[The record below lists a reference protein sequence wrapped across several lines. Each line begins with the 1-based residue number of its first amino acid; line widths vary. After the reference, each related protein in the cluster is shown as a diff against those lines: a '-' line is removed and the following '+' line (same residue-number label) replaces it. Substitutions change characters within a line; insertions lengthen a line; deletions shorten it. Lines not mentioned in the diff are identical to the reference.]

1 MLKVERIYLVCL
13 GLLACIGNGLT
24 GDEARGR
31 AFVGWDD
38 FSTWQIENKP
48 DEGGWSL
55 TSAPIKAVFE
65 FDQLI
70 LSWNVSAVSDST
82 YLFSVQVLRG
92 SEWSSPYVLGQWALG
107 AAQPNRTSVGGQKD
121 ELARVSTD
129 TLVLSEP
136 AQTVRVS
143 VEVDQERAALSEL
156 ELIGLSFLDS
166 DSRPKRLRSD
176 RAAWGVELV
185 VPQLCQMDYEGGE
198 VWCSPT
204 SVGMVLSH
212 WANVRKR
219 PDLRLSVPS
228 LAAEVFDPGW
238 DGTGNWPF
246 NTAFAG
252 SFDGIRGYVV
262 RLSDVVELE
271 AFVSAGIPVTVSV
284 AYSVLKRSPSRSND
298 GHLIVCVG
306 FTNEGDIIV
315 NDPAR
320 NPEVRWVYDRAD
332 FVAAWGRSKN
342 TAYLIYPETAPL
354 PDDPN
359 GLWSLSSF

>member
-1 MLKVERIYLVCL
+1 MVWL
-13 GLLACIGNGLT
+13 GLVACVGTGLAA
-24 GDEARGR
+24 DEKPGR
-31 AFVGWDD
+31 AFVAWDD
-38 FSTWQIENKP
+38 FSSWQTENHP

-55 TSAPIKAVFE
+55 VSSPIKPTIE

-70 LSWNVSAVSDST
+70 LSWNVSGGREST
-82 YLFSVQVLRG
+82 HSFSVQVLQG
-92 SEWSSPYVLGQWALG
+92 SEWSSSYVLGQWAPG
-107 AAQPNRTSVGGQKD
+107 AGQTNRTSIGGQKD

-136 AQTVRVS
+136 AQTVRVR
-143 VEVDQERAALSEL
+143 VDVGQDRAALSDL
-156 ELIGLSFLDS
+156 ELVGLSFLDS
-166 DSRPKRLRSD
+166 NSEPSSFRSD
-176 RAAWGVELV
+176 RTAWGVELA

-212 WANVRKR
+212 WANVKKR
-219 PDLRLSVPS
+219 RELRLSVPA

-262 RLSDVVELE
+262 RLSDVVDLE
-271 AFVSAGIPVTVSV
+271 AFISAGIPVTVSV

-298 GHLIVCVG
+298 GHLVVCVG
-306 FTNEGDIIV
+306 FTNDGDIIL

-320 NPEVRWVYDRAD
+320 NPEVRWVYNRAD

-342 TAYLIYPETAPL
+342 TAYLIYPDSAPL
-354 PDDPN
+354 PADPL
-359 GLWSLSSF
+359 GLWSLSSL

>member
-1 MLKVERIYLVCL
+1 MFGTRGFHLLWL
-13 GLLACIGNGLT
+13 GLVVGLLRV
-24 GDEARGR
+24 GAEGGERGR
-31 AFVGWDD
+31 AFVAWDD
-38 FSTWQIENKP
+38 FSSWQVQNRL

-55 TSAPIKAVFE
+55 ESPPIKAAIK

-70 LSWNVSAVSDST
+70 LSWNVSQGLGDT
-82 YLFSVQVLRG
+82 YSFSVALRRG
-92 SEWSSPYVLGQWALG
+92 SDWSEFYVLGQWALG
-107 AAQPNRTSVGGQKD
+107 ANRANRTSIGGQKD
-121 ELARVSTD
+121 EFARVSTD
-129 TLVLSEP
+129 TLVLVEP
-136 AQTVRVS
+136 AQEIRIRV
-143 VEVDQERAALSEL
+143 VAGQNRAALEKIDL
-156 ELIGLSFLDS
+156 LGVSFLDS
-166 DSRPKRLRSD
+166 DGRPPIRKSD
-176 RAAWGVELV
+176 RVAWGQELA
-185 VPQLCQMDYEGGE
+185 VPQLCQLDYKGGE

-212 WANVRKR
+212 WANAKKQSALRVPV
-219 PDLRLSVPS
+219 PD

-271 AFVSAGIPVTVSV
+271 AFIAAGIPVTVSV
-284 AYSVLKRSPSRSND
+284 AYSVLKRNPVRRND

-306 FTNEGDIIV
+306 FTESGDIIV

-332 FVAAWGRSKN
+332 FEAAWGRSKN
-342 TAYLIYPETAPL
+342 TAYLIYPDSTSL
-354 PDDPN
+354 PADPD
-359 GLWSLSSF
+359 GLWSVSSR